1 MSRADILT
9 TLKELYAM
17 YESNTEEA
25 IAKLFSVLDESV
37 RWCSPEDGCS
47 GVEFTR
53 ERNGLCQV
61 QQYFQELTSDW

>member
-37 RWCSPEDGCS
+37 RWCSPEDGCKW
-47 GVEFTR
+47 R
-53 ERNGLCQV
+53 
-61 QQYFQELTSDW
+61 